1 MLQQFPAN
9 RRMAILYCIMVV
21 DDKQEET
28 GRKIP
33 SVDKFDIE
41 VGINRP
47 PGGCVRHENYMAA
60 LTHRKTLFAVP
71 ATLSACR

>member
-33 SVDKFDIE
+33 SVDKFH
-41 VGINRP
+41 GARNRP
-47 PGGCVRHENYMAA
+47 PGGCIGDSR
-60 LTHRKTLFAVP
+60 
-71 ATLSACR
+71 